1 MRLDFKE
8 IMKKDA
14 STQLFWEV
22 SGECKL
28 AMLAVKVLGMSIV

>member
-1 MRLDFKE
+1 
-8 IMKKDA
+8 MKKDA

-28 AMLAVKVLGMSIV
+28 AMLAVKVFRNEYSIRRLA